1 MWWLSA
7 RSFSYRSFANRTIQG
22 CHHENPFER
31 FGKTLLLQQ
40 MGLCEEWKQANSD
53 MVKLPVPPWHRKS
66 AILTVP
72 LP

>member
-1 MWWLSA
+1 MK
-7 RSFSYRSFANRTIQG
+7 
-22 CHHENPFER
+22 NPFER